1 MAEHPTLRAALVSE
15 VHAPDHH
22 DASGGP
28 AGHGVGEEFD
38 MTELEDSD
46 DDSAHRT
53 LGLVIASP
61 EPSLDH
67 ALHHGDVRQHPAVAP
82 ETPPP
87 RA

>member
-1 MAEHPTLRAALVSE
+1 VTEPPALQGALAAE
-15 VHAPDHH
+15 VHAPDHR

-28 AGHGVGEEFD
+28 AGQGVGEEFD
-38 MTELEDSD
+38 LAELEDSD

-53 LGLVIASP
+53 FGLVIAAP
-61 EPSLDH
+61 EPSVEH